1 MQRIAYSFF
10 LLIFALGITNVPLYA
25 QNYPPSFSK
34 SRRCGDGICDDNEQ
48 TNPNLCPQDCYI
60 ISNESIKDRETRKNT
75 DEDKMRRL
83 SSYTDSPFGVHAPF
97 GGEAN
102 PLRKDIDIGNIE
114 YLTDIDAKWVRIL
127 EPELISAGESLNKNN
142 IKILSGMTQAIFPK
156 DIERYKKEKTLLV
169 RKYKDIVDAWLVVN
183 EAELNWRDTLR
194 RFVEYFAI
202 NTEIIR
208 KEDPTAKIVFC
219 LAGGRAEGG
228 RITPRV
234 QKFLEEALSNGIGEY
249 FDVLDFH
256 HQGTHNEYPDVS
268 EKISIFGRIFNKY
281 GVTGKEFWITEFG
294 THDGDPEPN
303 MVMDPPYQS
312 EKIQAC
318 GLVKKHIYALAH
330 GAKKMFWTTMTEWS
344 AFGGSINDYF
354 TNVGLINNPSIDG
367 QAHKKLAY
375 YAYKKMVDILD
386 GSDWNDISIIRESD
400 GIYVYKF
407 VKNGK
412 SIWVVWNEN
421 KNEHSI
427 TLTLDKDIKNIRI
440 IESVPKYQSGKEVA
454 DYNIAFTESDVNI
467 PEGNLSETDIKLKGI
482 PVFVQKIETG
492 G

>member
-1 MQRIAYSFF
+1 MQRIVRIF
-10 LLIFALGITNVPLYA
+10 LLLILALGITNLSLYA
-25 QNYPPSFSK
+25 QNYPAASSK
-34 SRRCGDGICDDNEQ
+34 SRKCGDGICDAYEQ
-48 TNPNLCPQDCYI
+48 NNPSLCPQDCFDKVTDADSGI
-60 ISNESIKDRETRKNT
+60 CVKAISEVK
-75 DEDKMRRL
+75 
-83 SSYTDSPFGVHAPF
+83 SSSDSPFGISAPF

-102 PLRKDIDIGNIE
+102 PMKKDIDIGNIK
-114 YLTDIDAKWVRIL
+114 YLTDIDTKWVRIL

-183 EAELNWRDTLR
+183 EAELNWRDTSR

-234 QKFLEEALSNGIGEY
+234 QKFLEETLSNGIGQY

-256 HQGTHNEYPDVS
+256 HQGPHNEYPDVS

-318 GLVKKHIYALAH
+318 GLVKKHVYALAH
-330 GAKKMFWTTMTEWS
+330 GAKKIFWITMTEWS
-344 AFGGSINDYF
+344 SFGGSTNDYF
-354 TNVGLINNPSIDG
+354 TTVGLINNPSIDG
-367 QAHKKLAY
+367 QSHKKLAY
-375 YAYKKMVDILD
+375 YTYKKMINILD
-386 GSDWNDISIIRESD
+386 GFDWDNISIIRESD
-400 GIYVYKF
+400 GIYIYKF
-407 VKNGK
+407 IKNGK
-412 SIWVVWNEN
+412 SIWMVWNEN
-421 KNEHSI
+421 KNDRAI
-427 TLTLDKDIKNIRI
+427 TLTLDKDTNNLRI
-440 IESVPKYQSGKEVA
+440 IGSVPKYQSGKEVI
-454 DYNIAFTESDVNI
+454 DYSTAFTEIDANI
-467 PEGNLSETDIKLKGI
+467 DKGSPPQTVIELKDTPIYIQEMG
-482 PVFVQKIETG
+482 
-492 G
+492 